1 LSLRPGAAFVGPAA
15 GVIFQGGPARALGK
29 EETDVREIELQLVG
43 VRVELPTNQPI
54 VLLRERDG
62 DRFLPIWIGAV
73 EATAIAFALQGIVTP
88 RPMTHDLLKNIIEQL
103 NVRVERI
110 VITELKDSTFY
121 AVIEL
126 VQNGSRIE
134 VSSRPS
140 DAIALAVR
148 ANVPIF
154 GSEEVLD
161 EAAILIRDDE
171 EQEVEKF
178 REFLDQV
185 NPEDFASP

>member
-1 LSLRPGAAFVGPAA
+1 MDGN
-15 GVIFQGGPARALGK
+15 GV
-29 EETDVREIELQLVG
+29 IELQLVG

-54 VLLRERDG
+54 VLLREREG
-62 DRFLPIWIGAV
+62 ERFLPIWIGAV

-88 RPMTHDLLKNIIEQL
+88 RPMTHDLLKNVIDQL
-103 NVRVERI
+103 NVRVDRI

-126 VQNGSRIE
+126 EHNGTRFE

-148 ANVPIF
+148 TNVPIF
-154 GSEEVLD
+154 GAQEVLD
-161 EAAILIRDDE
+161 EASILIRDDE

-185 NPEDFASP
+185 NPDDFAS

>member
-1 LSLRPGAAFVGPAA
+1 M
-15 GVIFQGGPARALGK
+15 
-29 EETDVREIELQLVG
+29 IELNLIG

-54 VLLRERDG
+54 VLLKEKTG
-62 DRFLPIWIGAV
+62 ERFLPIWIGAM
-73 EATAIAFALQGIVTP
+73 EATAIAFALQGIVTA
-88 RPMTHDLLKNIIEQL
+88 RPMTHDLLKNLLEEVAVHVDAIE
-103 NVRVERI
+103 
-110 VITELKDSTFY
+110 ITELKEGTFY
-121 AVIEL
+121 ATIKL
-126 VQNGSRIE
+126 SLNGSRFE

-154 GSEEVLD
+154 AHEDVLT
-161 EAAILIRDDE
+161 EASIVIRDDE

-185 NPEDFASP
+185 SPEDFE

>member
-1 LSLRPGAAFVGPAA
+1 MDGN
-15 GVIFQGGPARALGK
+15 GV
-29 EETDVREIELQLVG
+29 IELQLVG

-54 VLLRERDG
+54 VLLREREG
-62 DRFLPIWIGAV
+62 ERFLPIWIGAV

-88 RPMTHDLLKNIIEQL
+88 RPMTHDLLKNVIDQL
-103 NVRVERI
+103 NVQVARI

-121 AVIEL
+121 ATIEL
-126 VQNGSRIE
+126 EHEGAKIE
-134 VSSRPS
+134 ISSRPS

-148 ANVPIF
+148 ANVPIY
-154 GSEEVLD
+154 GAPEVLD
-161 EAAILIRDDE
+161 EASILIRDDE

-185 NPEDFASP
+185 NPEDFGS

>member
-1 LSLRPGAAFVGPAA
+1 MEGN
-15 GVIFQGGPARALGK
+15 GV
-29 EETDVREIELQLVG
+29 IELQLVG

-54 VLLRERDG
+54 VLLREREG
-62 DRFLPIWIGAV
+62 ERFLPIWIGAV

-88 RPMTHDLLKNIIEQL
+88 RPMTHDLLKNVIEQL
-103 NVRVERI
+103 NVQVSRI
-110 VITELKDSTFY
+110 IITELKDSTFY
-121 AVIEL
+121 ATIEL
-126 VQNGSRIE
+126 VHNGSTIE
-134 VSSRPS
+134 ISSRPS

-154 GSEEVLD
+154 GAPEVLE
-161 EAAILIRDDE
+161 EASILIRDDE

-185 NPEDFASP
+185 NPDDFAT